1 MLMLENGTGFTY
13 AYAHTYSMG
22 DTSIRVSDEAKQR
35 LDLYKREGESYE
47 DVIIRLTERDKWAGF
62 GVLSE
67 TDTDTREAMDK
78 VREKM
83 RGNVEDDIDELE

>member
-1 MLMLENGTGFTY
+1 MY
-13 AYAHTYSMG
+13 AYAYTHDMG

-67 TDTDTREAMDK
+67 TDTDTREAMDT